1 MQYCHVGRLS
11 NEVGWK
17 YQDVV
22 RTLENKRRVKT
33 ILNIKKR
40 NNLKVCLY
48 IYQLSSTINILLHET
63 LWFLSHILNVY
74 NYLECS
80 YVDNKFK
87 LFMVKYNEL
96 YWSSTEF
103 HL

>member
-40 NNLKVCLY
+40 NNLKVCFY

-63 LWFLSHILNVY
+63 L
-74 NYLECS
+74 
-80 YVDNKFK
+80 
-87 LFMVKYNEL
+87 
-96 YWSSTEF
+96 
-103 HL
+103 